1 MIVVM
6 TMCCPSAASGRD
18 IHGVTNDSSLG
29 GGPSAAVPRRRSL
42 GGGCCGRGDTRSM
55 SYQVCSRLLVSGLAG
70 QQ

>member
-29 GGPSAAVPRRRSL
+29 R
-42 GGGCCGRGDTRSM
+42 GGCCGRGDTRSM